1 MVDNVIEGKN
11 LVYFM
16 QSVRNELP
24 EDKKVEYTN
33 NVRSTLSPDEMVE
46 YTKLC
51 GDGATLD
58 DSVKACDRIIAK
70 RQGINLDNVKFKYE
84 TYAEAVKEPIS
95 YRSDSNNEVFNEE
108 IPKQDVSDVKSFD
121 GLDITPVME
130 ADKPKKA
137 STFLICHVD
146 SYLDLESIYQYGLK
160 LKELNANNPEISHL
174 FLFAVDE
181 NGNVNKN
188 QVMGLKIGENSTSVV
203 KVPADEM
210 EKFGQELGFSS
221 KNNFSVLIRNARD
234 NTKEAMVK
242 IYDRTLDSTG
252 KIVLKS
258 KETSHDMVDL
268 FLKRIEK
275 ASLIATYKKEAIK
288 QFIRDTI
295 KKGSEVTD
303 EVKADMEKKAEDR
316 YKEMTS
322 KYKDFD
328 EKKDKTFDN
337 LTKNLLQAR
346 AQLQEAV
353 MSRIHRFMRAKDAV
367 KETVMGIPGGV
378 KDTIYRAKDA
388 MQIGMAAGKEAWKQS
403 KEAKASLKIP
413 KAERVTHKIDPL
425 DKGR

>member
-1 MVDNVIEGKN
+1 MADNILDKDYVT
-11 LVYFM
+11 YFQ

-24 EDKKVEYTN
+24 EDKKVEYTTD
-33 NVRSTLSPDEMVE
+33 VLSTLSPEEKTE
-46 YTKLC
+46 YAKLC
-51 GDGATLD
+51 GNDATLD
-58 DSVKACDRIIAK
+58 DSVKACDRIVAS
-70 RQGINLDNVKFKYE
+70 RLGINLDNVQFKYE
-84 TYAEAVKEPIS
+84 AF
-95 YRSDSNNEVFNEE
+95 NNPF
-108 IPKQDVSDVKSFD
+108 PKWDVSDVKDMEHVEPTVS
-121 GLDITPVME
+121 VE

-137 STFLICHVD
+137 STFLVCHVD

-188 QVMGLKIGENSTSVV
+188 QVMGLKISENSTSVV

-252 KIVLKS
+252 KIMLKS
-258 KETSHDMVDL
+258 KEASHDMVDS

-303 EVKADMEKKAEDR
+303 EVKAEMQKKAEDK
-316 YKEMTS
+316 YQEMTS

-337 LTKNLLQAR
+337 LSKNLLQVR

-353 MSRIHRFMRAKDAV
+353 ISRIHRFMRAKDAV

-378 KDTIYRAKDA
+378 KDTLHRAKDA

-413 KAERVTHKIDPL
+413 KAERVAHEIEPL

>member
-1 MVDNVIEGKN
+1 MADNILDKDYVT
-11 LVYFM
+11 YFQ

-24 EDKKVEYTN
+24 EDKKVEYTTD
-33 NVRSTLSPDEMVE
+33 VLSTLSPEEKTE
-46 YTKLC
+46 YAKLC
-51 GDGATLD
+51 SNDATLD
-58 DSVKACDRIIAK
+58 DSVKACNRIVAN
-70 RQGINLDNVKFKYE
+70 RLGINLDNVQFKYE
-84 TYAEAVKEPIS
+84 AF
-95 YRSDSNNEVFNEE
+95 NNPFS
-108 IPKQDVSDVKSFD
+108 KWDVSDVKDVEHIEPTVS
-121 GLDITPVME
+121 VE
-130 ADKPKKA
+130 VDKPKKA
-137 STFLICHVD
+137 STFLVCHVD

-234 NTKEAMVK
+234 NTKDAMVK

-258 KETSHDMVDL
+258 KEASHDMVDS

-303 EVKADMEKKAEDR
+303 EVKADMEKKAEDK

-337 LTKNLLQAR
+337 LSKNLLQAR

-367 KETVMGIPGGV
+367 KETVMGIPGSV
-378 KDTIYRAKDA
+378 KDTLHRAKDA
-388 MQIGMAAGKEAWKQS
+388 MQIGIAAGKEAWKQS

-413 KAERVTHKIDPL
+413 KAEQVAHKIEPL